1 MVNIQRHQ
9 EIDTQEL
16 SWIDLNQPEFLKLV
30 ALANEFCDT
39 PGLGEKKSQFE
50 NELASMD
57 LFDIYDLY
65 ATRNH
70 MSSNHNFETTSLRT
84 RQIEKALLSYIDEK
98 WIDSSELMQIDLS
111 VNQMDD
117 IYKALKKEYSH

>member
-9 EIDTQEL
+9 EIDTQEF

-30 ALANEFCDT
+30 ELANDFCDT
-39 PGLGEKKSQFE
+39 PGLWEKKSQFE

-65 ATRNH
+65 ITRNH
-70 MSSNHNFETTSLRT
+70 MSSNHNFETTSLRA

-98 WIDSSELMQIDLS
+98 WIDSNDLMQIDLS

-117 IYKALKKEYSH
+117 IYKALKREYSH